1 MKKRK
6 CYSSIT
12 LVFIIFPLLLNF
24 KGTTMEYTINPD
36 GTINTNTGDSEFKR
50 KLQEITGDIKLDPE
64 MVERNSGYDT
74 HKLFK

>member
-1 MKKRK
+1 
-6 CYSSIT
+6 
-12 LVFIIFPLLLNF
+12 
-24 KGTTMEYTINPD
+24 MEYTINPD